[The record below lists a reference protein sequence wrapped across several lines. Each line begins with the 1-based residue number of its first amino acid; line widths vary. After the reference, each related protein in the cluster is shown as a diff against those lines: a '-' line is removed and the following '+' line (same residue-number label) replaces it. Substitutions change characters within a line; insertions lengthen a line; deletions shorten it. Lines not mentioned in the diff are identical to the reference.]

1 MTLSKNSYLDLF
13 RFRGDAMAIQ
23 QSDGSYIRAMRP
35 PTENDLEK
43 HLNHTKT
50 LAFYPS
56 MNHLCFLGCLDF
68 DLPKHLRDNQEAH
81 DELRIKIKATWDM
94 MTDIGIESKLLEN
107 TGGRGYHIWVF
118 AELTPTSM
126 MFELLKQ
133 IVDSTL
139 ADAEIFPIDGFGLG
153 KAIRPPLGKHR
164 VWQSVSTFIDPETFE
179 EIILDDIGAR
189 IISEKRM
196 TKEFMESLGV
206 HEVTGQT
213 QRLDNDFMYDA
224 IPKASDFSEVL
235 EEMRPCFQKV
245 YDSAIDTSGGDGWM
259 FMTAAAAE
267 VYANGGSDEHVH
279 DFFRVQA
286 QYHKKETA
294 KHLKP
299 IKRKSLLPFR
309 CTRLQDTC
317 GDYVAEYCPDC
328 HIYKQHTL
336 SEKIDEVVDKTQG
349 KESRN
354 DGDENIDD
362 TLEQFDIVSNDLRD
376 AMSGG
381 NYTLMTNSFNG
392 GKSWTMI
399 AFLKHIIHTEGHRV
413 NFIAPSNKIKEVM
426 MSRMRKAEVNFMD
439 NPSNMELCPRAQSFK
454 HLGYIPTMVCKKCS
468 AYTPIQKL
476 VKPVTDDFIDSAD
489 KPFYADVAYFK
500 EKADEYST
508 CAKWVYLATL
518 EATKEENMVLIMT
531 HMKLQHHFFIPDSP
545 LIPAM
550 TSDQTFCNIVD
561 QIDFINRSIP
571 KLTFSE
577 KEVYRKMKL
586 LGMVTVE
593 DLADAMIRIDEMLEM
608 DNDIPSQSLVEME
621 AVDYLGKWL
630 HSQKMFEEGL
640 LRRVSNK
647 LTPEVYNYDL
657 MGEKEINFILND
669 VMGKRINPKLYDNT
683 LKYIQNIAIDTF
695 DDIPRAP
702 MSFKEILE
710 QFTQCSAILGITS
723 TPTELESMNSHW
735 LSKYHDCHTNVLNN
749 LYSIP
754 NIKGVLDDIP
764 LDEQTII
771 FSRKTPDVDYINDG
785 LVRGNTGTGE
795 DVDEVVIKA
804 MQYPRNSEHVITDL
818 IQLCGGN
825 FGKGV
830 KIFYEGIVS
839 DAVTQAHKY
848 NAEKII
854 VPNPDI
860 FSALGFS
867 MTMHEDMTMKYWED
881 KFRKQFIDSD
891 YFYKAQL
898 RNIPDDVLEYFVE
911 NGIMI
916 MDGVKIRFNKKEEQI

>member
-1 MTLSKNSYLDLF
+1 MNTVNIMISKKQYADLF
-13 RFRGDAMAIQ
+13 RFRGDSFAIQ

-43 HLNHTKT
+43 HLNHTQT
-50 LAFYPS
+50 LAFYPA
-56 MNHLCFLGCLDF
+56 MNNLCYLGCLDF
-68 DLPKHLRDNQEAH
+68 DLPKDLRNDQSAH
-81 DELRIKIKATWDM
+81 DELRIKIKAAWDM
-94 MTDIGIESKLLEN
+94 MSDLGIESKLLEA

-118 AELTPTSM
+118 SELVPTNM
-126 MFELLKQ
+126 MYEMLNQ
-133 IVDSTL
+133 IVDATL
-139 ADAEIFPIDGFGLG
+139 VDAEIFPIDGFGFG
-153 KAIRPPLGKHR
+153 KAIRPPLGMHR
-164 VWQSVSTFIDPETFE
+164 VWKGVSTFIDPETFK
-179 EIILDDIGAR
+179 EITVDDEYTRIL
-189 IISEKRM
+189 SKKRM
-196 TKEFMESLGV
+196 TKDFIKSLGV
-206 HEVTGQT
+206 HEITGQT
-213 QRLDNDFMYDA
+213 QRLDNDFSYDS
-224 IPKASDFSEVL
+224 IPKYSDFSEVL

-245 YDSAIDTSGGDGWM
+245 YENKTETNGGEGWM

-279 DFFRVQA
+279 EYFCVQEH
-286 QYHKKETA
+286 YKKHTTN

-299 IKRKSLLPFR
+299 IKRKNLLPFR
-309 CTRLQDTC
+309 CSRLQELC
-317 GDYVAEYCPDC
+317 GQWVSECCPEC

-349 KESRN
+349 KEERN
-354 DGDENIDD
+354 DGDIND
-362 TLEQFDIVSNDLRD
+362 TLEQFKVVSNDLHD
-376 AMSGG
+376 ALSGG
-381 NYTLMTNSFNG
+381 KYTLMTNSFNG

-426 MSRMRKAEVNFMD
+426 MSRMRKAKVNFMD
-439 NPSNMELCPRAQSFK
+439 NPSNMALCPRAQTFK

-476 VKPVTDDFIDSAD
+476 IKPITDDFIDSAD

-531 HMKLQHHFFIPDSP
+531 SMKLNHHFFIPDSP
-545 LIPAM
+545 LIPAL
-550 TSDQTFCNIVD
+550 TSDQTFCNIID
-561 QIDFINRSIP
+561 QIDFVNRSIP

-577 KEVYRKMKL
+577 KEVYRKMRL
-586 LGMVTVE
+586 LGLLTID
-593 DLADAMIRIDEMLEM
+593 DLDDAKVRIEEMLEY
-608 DNDIPSQSLVEME
+608 DDLDIQSLVEME
-621 AVDYLGKWL
+621 AVDYLSRWIYA
-630 HSQKMFEEGL
+630 QKMFDEGI
-640 LRRVSNK
+640 LRRISNK
-647 LTPEVYNYDL
+647 CMPELYHYDL
-657 MGEKEINFILND
+657 MGEKEIKFILND
-669 VMGKRINPKLYDNT
+669 VMGKRINPKLYDNV
-683 LKYIQNIAIDTF
+683 LKYIQNIEIGTF

-702 MSFKEILE
+702 KSFKEVLE
-710 QFTQCSAILGITS
+710 DFTQCEAILGITS
-723 TPTELESMNSHW
+723 TPSELECMNNHW
-735 LSKYHDCHTNVLNN
+735 LSKYQECNTTILNN

-764 LDEQTII
+764 LDEHTMI
-771 FSRKTPDVDYINDG
+771 FSRKTPDVDFINDG
-785 LVRGNTGTGE
+785 LVRGNTGTVDG
-795 DVDEVVIKA
+795 VDEVVIRS
-804 MQYPRNSEHVITDL
+804 MQYPKHSEVVISDL

-867 MTMHEDMTMKYWED
+867 MTVHDEMTMKYWED
-881 KFRKQFIDSD
+881 KFRKQFVNSD
-891 YFYKAQL
+891 FFYKAQL
-898 RNIPDDVLEYFVE
+898 RNIPDGVLDYLIDNDVVRLDGTRYSFV
-911 NGIMI
+911 N
-916 MDGVKIRFNKKEEQI
+916 

>member
-1 MTLSKNSYLDLF
+1 MTLSKKSYVDLF
-13 RFRGDAMAIQ
+13 RFRGDAFAIQ

-35 PTENDLEK
+35 PTVDDLNK
-43 HLNHTKT
+43 HLNHTQT
-50 LAFYPS
+50 LAFYIS
-56 MNHLCFLGCLDF
+56 MNHLSFLGCIDF
-68 DLPKHLRDNQEAH
+68 DLPKHLRNDQDAH
-81 DELRIKIKATWDM
+81 DEIQIKIKAAWDM
-94 MTDIGIESKLLEN
+94 MTDLGIESMLLES
-107 TGGRGYHIWVF
+107 TGGRGYHLWVF
-118 AELTPTSM
+118 SELIPTNM
-126 MFELLKQ
+126 MYELLKQ
-133 IVDSTL
+133 IIDATL
-139 ADAEIFPIDGFGLG
+139 GDAEIFPIDGFGLG

-164 VWQSVSTFIDPETFE
+164 VWEGVSTFIDPEIFE
-179 EIILDDIGAR
+179 EITVDDEYAR
-189 IISEKRM
+189 ILSEKRM
-196 TKEFMESLGV
+196 TKEFIKSLGV
-206 HEVTGQT
+206 HEITGQT
-213 QRLDNDFMYDA
+213 QRLDNDFSYDA

-245 YDSAIDTSGGDGWM
+245 YESGIDTSGGDGWM

-279 DFFRVQA
+279 DFFRVQQ
-286 QYHKKETA
+286 QYHKKETD

-299 IKRKSLLPFR
+299 IKRKNLLPFR

-317 GDYVAEYCPDC
+317 GEYVSEYCPDC

-349 KESRN
+349 KEERN
-354 DGDENIDD
+354 DGDGDIED
-362 TLEQFDIVSNDLRD
+362 TLEQFKIVSNDLCD
-376 AMSGG
+376 ALSGG
-381 NYTLMTNSFNG
+381 KYTLMTNSFNG

-413 NFIAPSNKIKEVM
+413 NFIAPSNKIKAVM
-426 MSRMRKAEVNFMD
+426 MARMRKAEVNFID

-518 EATKEENMVLIMT
+518 EATKEENMVVIMT
-531 HMKLQHHFFIPDSP
+531 SMKLQHHFFIPDSP
-545 LIPAM
+545 LIPAL

-561 QIDFINRSIP
+561 QIDFVNRSIP

-586 LGMVTVE
+586 LGMLTVD
-593 DLADAMIRIDEMLEM
+593 DLADAMVRVEDMLDNEEIDA
-608 DNDIPSQSLVEME
+608 NSLAEME
-621 AVDYLGKWL
+621 AVDYLSRWV
-630 HSQKMFEEGL
+630 HSQKLFDEGI
-640 LRRVSNK
+640 LRRISNK
-647 LTPEVYNYDL
+647 LTPELYHYDM
-657 MGEKEINFILND
+657 MGEKEIEFILND
-669 VMGKRINPKLYDNT
+669 TMGKRINPKLYDNT
-683 LKYIQNIAIDTF
+683 LEYIKNITIDTF

-702 MSFKEILE
+702 MSFKEVLE
-710 QFTQCSAILGITS
+710 KYTQCEAVLGITS
-723 TPTELESMNSHW
+723 TPSEMESMNSHW
-735 LSKYHDCHTNVLNN
+735 LSKYHSSKSVILNN

-771 FSRKTPDVDYINDG
+771 FSRKTPDADYINDG
-785 LVRGNTGTGE
+785 LVRGNTGTE
-795 DVDEVVIKA
+795 NDVDEVVIRS
-804 MQYPRNSEHVITDL
+804 MQYPRQSEIVISDL

-825 FGKGV
+825 FGKGM

-867 MTMHEDMTMKYWED
+867 MTVHDDITMKYWED
-881 KFRKQFIDSD
+881 KFRKQFVDSD
-891 YFYKAQL
+891 FFYKAQL
-898 RNIPDDVLEYFVE
+898 RNIPDDVLEYLVDNE
-911 NGIMI
+911 ILLL
-916 MDGVKIRFNKKEEQI
+916 DGVKYSFNN